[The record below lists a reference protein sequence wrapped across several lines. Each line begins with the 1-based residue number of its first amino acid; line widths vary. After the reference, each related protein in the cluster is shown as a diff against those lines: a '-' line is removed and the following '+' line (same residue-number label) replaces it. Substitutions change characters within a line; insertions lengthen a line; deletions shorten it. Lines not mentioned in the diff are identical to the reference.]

1 MAAIE
6 AITAQ
11 QLIDLK
17 SAAEEILGVSCKARQ
32 RVDNVIEI
40 HAEDK
45 KKG

>member
-1 MAAIE
+1 MAATE

-17 SAAEEILGVSCKARQ
+17 AAAESVLGVKCRARQ

-40 HAEDK
+40 HTEDNQE
-45 KKG
+45 G